1 MVRRIGLQTV
11 TVVQGRHHL
20 HPGTRVFVRSTSGG
34 EGRASRLQH
43 RDDVNVVATGWGVRW
58 EPLSG

>member
-20 HPGTRVFVRSTSGG
+20 HPGTRVFVGARVAVKEEHQGCST
-34 EGRASRLQH
+34 
-43 RDDVNVVATGWGVRW
+43 VTT
-58 EPLSG
+58 